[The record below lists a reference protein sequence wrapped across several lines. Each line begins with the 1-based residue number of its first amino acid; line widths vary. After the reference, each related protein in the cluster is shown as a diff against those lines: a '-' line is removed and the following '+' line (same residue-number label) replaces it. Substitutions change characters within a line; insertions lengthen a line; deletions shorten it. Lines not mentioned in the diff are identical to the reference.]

1 MGEFRALRVPMP
13 IQARI
18 LMDARDKEKI
28 LRNVQFLLDH
38 AIIGSNAL
46 PQGRKGSAHA
56 QRVENYQLAQREI
69 EQILSRDDRE

>member
-1 MGEFRALRVPMP
+1 MP
-13 IQARI
+13 THARI

-28 LRNVQFLLDH
+28 RRNVKVLLEA
-38 AIIGSNAL
+38 AITGSHAL

-56 QRVENYQLAQREI
+56 RRVENYQLAQREI